1 MLFLQRRNEYMKALT
16 SLIAGAV
23 LAGASLFFASPY
35 WTLRQINQ
43 AYQRNDAA
51 GMAEYIDFAQVK
63 ASLQP
68 QIQQRLQDAA
78 GLEHLPEPLQPW
90 GGRLS
95 AALSARAAD
104 AAVNQQTLM
113 LLMQGKE
120 LKDAVDFDALLP
132 AQDLAPPSR
141 PASAAPAA
149 NQARVKAH
157 YSGWNRFEIAVPAD
171 SGKLTRFEMARTGL
185 HWKIV
190 AVQLPD

>member
-63 ASLQP
+63 ASLQL

-113 LLMQGKE
+113 LLMQVSAFIKGLVQAQMHGIKTVIQPGK
-120 LKDAVDFDALLP
+120 K
-132 AQDLAPPSR
+132 
-141 PASAAPAA
+141 
-149 NQARVKAH
+149 
-157 YSGWNRFEIAVPAD
+157 
-171 SGKLTRFEMARTGL
+171 
-185 HWKIV
+185 
-190 AVQLPD
+190 

>member
-1 MLFLQRRNEYMKALT
+1 MKALKF
-16 SLIAGAV
+16 LLAGAV
-23 LAGASLFFASPY
+23 LFGAALFFASPY
-35 WTLRQINQ
+35 WTLRQIHQ

-63 ASLQP
+63 SSLQP
-68 QIQQRLQDAA
+68 QIQRRLQAAA

-104 AAVNQQTLM
+104 AAVNEHTLM

-120 LKDAVDFDALLP
+120 LKDAVSFGALLP
-132 AQDLAPPSR
+132 APDLAPPSR
-141 PASAAPAA
+141 PASAPAA
-149 NQARVKAH
+149 HPAKVKAH
-157 YSGWNRFEIAVPAD
+157 YTGWSRFEIAVPAA
-171 SGKLTRFEMARTGL
+171 SGKFTRFEMARTGL

>member
-1 MLFLQRRNEYMKALT
+1 MKVFK
-16 SLIAGAV
+16 SLLAGAV
-23 LAGASLFFASPY
+23 LFGAALFFASPY
-35 WTLRQINQ
+35 WTLRQIHQ

-63 ASLQP
+63 SSLQA
-68 QIQQRLQDAA
+68 AA

-95 AALSARAAD
+95 ARAAD
-104 AAVNQQTLM
+104 AAVNEHTLM

-120 LKDAVDFDALLP
+120 LKDAVNFDALLP
-132 AQDLAPPSR
+132 APPSR
-141 PASAAPAA
+141 PASAPAA
-149 NQARVKAH
+149 HPAKVKAH
-157 YSGWNRFEIAVPAD
+157 YTGWSRFEIAVPAA
-171 SGKLTRFEMARTGL
+171 SGKFTRFEMARTGL